1 MLNYFVEFL
10 GTFVFLSVILNTAF
24 GEAGKT
30 GMVGLPIGLALAAV
44 IFFGGS
50 VSGGHFNPAVS
61 IMMVAGNKMASS
73 ELLPYVVSQVLG
85 GLAALHFYKRV
96 NAKSA

>member
-1 MLNYFVEFL
+1 MLKYFVEFL

-44 IFFGGS
+44 IFFGGN

-61 IMMVAGNKMASS
+61 LMMVAGNKMASS
-73 ELLPYVVSQVLG
+73 ELLPYVSAQLLG
-85 GLAALHFYKRV
+85 GLAALQFYRRT
-96 NAKSA
+96 NSKSA